1 MPDNMLIVR
10 RLGLREYRPVWEAM
24 RGFTDAR
31 NDATPDELWLVE
43 HPPVFTLGYNGK
55 MQHLIAPGAIPV
67 IHTDRGGQVT
77 YHGPGQIV
85 AYVLLDL
92 RRRGWGV
99 RQLVTALEQAVIAL
113 LNEHGLNADTRRDAP
128 GVYVAGAKIAA
139 LGLRVRR
146 GCSYHGLSL
155 NVAMELEPF
164 SRINPCGY
172 SDMPV
177 SDLRSLGIVTGMAE
191 LEQMLT
197 ALIAQQ
203 LESTIMDAQFLTEG
217 RSRHPVTYKDV
228 LM

>member
-1 MPDNMLIVR
+1 VPDNVLIVR
-10 RLGLREYRPVWEAM
+10 RLGLREYRPLWEAM

-55 MQHLIAPGAIPV
+55 TQHLIAPGAIPV

-85 AYVLLDL
+85 AYVLCDL

-113 LNEHGLNADTRRDAP
+113 LNEHGVNADTRRDAP

-155 NVAMELEPF
+155 NVAMDLAPF

-172 SDMPV
+172 PDMPV
-177 SDLRSLGIVTGMAE
+177 TDLRKLGVITDMAE
-191 LEQMLT
+191 LQQSVT
-197 ALIAQQ
+197 TQFAQQ
-203 LESTIMDAQFLTEG
+203 LGYKITEVMQADEHL
-217 RSRHPVTYKDV
+217 SACA
-228 LM
+228 

>member
-1 MPDNMLIVR
+1 MPDNVLIVR
-10 RLGLREYRPVWEAM
+10 RLGLREYRPLWEAM

-55 MQHLIAPGAIPV
+55 TQHLIAPGAIPV

-85 AYVLLDL
+85 AYVLCDL

-113 LNEHGLNADTRRDAP
+113 LNEHGVNADTRRDAP

-155 NVAMELEPF
+155 NVAMDLAPF

-172 SDMPV
+172 PDMPV
-177 SDLRSLGIVTGMAE
+177 TDLRKLGVITDMAE
-191 LEQMLT
+191 LQQSVT
-197 ALIAQQ
+197 TQFAQQ
-203 LESTIMDAQFLTEG
+203 LGYKITEVMQADEHL
-217 RSRHPVTYKDV
+217 SACA
-228 LM
+228 

>member
-1 MPDNMLIVR
+1 MLPDNVLRVR

-24 RGFTDAR
+24 RSFTDAR
-31 NDATPDELWLVE
+31 NEATPDELWLVE

-77 YHGPGQIV
+77 YHGPGQMV
-85 AYVLLDL
+85 AYVLCDL

-113 LNEHGLNADTRRDAP
+113 LNGYGINADTRSDAP

-155 NVAMELEPF
+155 NVAMDLAPF

-172 SDMPV
+172 PDMPV
-177 SDLRSLGIVTGMAE
+177 TDLRSLGVVSGAAE
-191 LEQMLT
+191 LEQKL
-197 ALIAQQ
+197 AVLIAQQ
-203 LESTIMDAQFLTEG
+203 LQSTFTDARFLIEK
-217 RSRHPVTYKDV
+217 HAACA
-228 LM
+228 

>member
-1 MPDNMLIVR
+1 MLIVR

-55 MQHLIAPGAIPV
+55 TQHLIAPGAIPV

-77 YHGPGQIV
+77 YHGPGQVV
-85 AYVLLDL
+85 AYVLCDL

-99 RQLVTALEQAVIAL
+99 RQLVTALEQAVITL
-113 LNEHGLNADTRRDAP
+113 LNEHGVNADTRRDAP
-128 GVYVAGAKIAA
+128 GVYVAGAKISA

-155 NVAMELEPF
+155 NVAMDLAPF

-172 SDMPV
+172 PDMPV
-177 SDLRSLGIVTGMAE
+177 TDLRRLGVITDMAE
-191 LEQMLT
+191 LQQSVT
-197 ALIAQQ
+197 TQFAQR
-203 LESTIMDAQFLTEG
+203 LG
-217 RSRHPVTYKDV
+217 YKMTDV
-228 LM
+228 MQADEYLSACA